1 MGLVPIF
8 YFYGLYFDYL
18 RCDGPGQKEGSVLR
32 DQLNVLLEPV
42 VRGLGYELW
51 ELEYATRQDGPFLR
65 LYIDRPGAD
74 LRSEAS
80 VSGMEAQAGIT
91 VDDCARVSHAVSE
104 VMDAEDPVTGRYT
117 LEVSSP
123 GMDRVLRTP
132 AHFARYAGERVRVE
146 MQAQVQGRK
155 RFLGRLLKVEA
166 GAILLDMDADGG
178 EITLAVAGIHKA
190 RLVPDL

>member
-1 MGLVPIF
+1 M
-8 YFYGLYFDYL
+8 L
-18 RCDGPGQKEGSVLR
+18 RN
-32 DQLNVLLEPV
+32 QLNVLLEPV
-42 VRGLGYELW
+42 VRALGYELW

-65 LYIDRPGAD
+65 IYIDRPAGEVD
-74 LRSEAS
+74 FGPEAG
-80 VSGMEAQAGIT
+80 SGMEAQAGIT
-91 VDDCARVSHAVSE
+91 VEDCARVSHAVSE
-104 VMDAEDPVTGRYT
+104 VMDAEDPVEGHYT

-146 MQAQVQGRK
+146 MQAPVNGRK

-166 GAILLDMDADGG
+166 GEILLDVDANGG
-178 EITLAVAGIHKA
+178 EVTLAVAGIHKA